1 MKKYLAITCLLAS
14 VLAMMPSS
22 VLGQATGAFAR
33 QGFGARGISMG
44 NAMVADVYGQASPFY
59 NAALSPFI
67 ERQNIQASQGLLSLD
82 RSLQFVQFAAPLR
95 PKAGVAVGLVNAG
108 VSGIDG
114 RDNSGYHTREYST
127 TEFASFLNFGAR
139 VGSKVA
145 LGLGLRFYRSDLAED
160 IKPEISIGLNL
171 GLAIMVNEDLSLA
184 FAIDDLL
191 ARYTWDSS
199 GLYGD
204 DGAQTS
210 DQFPIRLRLGVGKR
224 LMQKRL
230 LLLAEYESQFESAR
244 IPTSRIS
251 TAGTSPTFSVDRED
265 IRLQSNQFRF
275 GAEYQLIEEF
285 LVRGGIG
292 QPTSTSIGTFNPSL
306 GFSYLQELGQV
317 GMKVDYAF
325 RLDAYALGATHI
337 IGVSILL

>member
-1 MKKYLAITCLLAS
+1 MKKCFLITCLMAA
-14 VLAMMPSS
+14 VGTAIPSS
-22 VLGQATGAFAR
+22 LWSQSTGAFVR
-33 QGFGARGISMG
+33 QGFGARGIGMG

-59 NAALSPFI
+59 NAALSPFV
-67 ERQNIQASQGLLSLD
+67 ERQNVQASQGLLSLD
-82 RSLQFVQFAAPLR
+82 RTLQFVQFAAPLR
-95 PKAGVAVGLVNAG
+95 PKAGVAVGIVNAG

-127 TEFASFLNFGAR
+127 TEFASFLNFGAK
-139 VGSKVA
+139 VGSKAA

-160 IKPEISIGLNL
+160 IKPEISIGLNI
-171 GLAIMVNEDLSLA
+171 GLAIMVNDDLSIA
-184 FAIDDLL
+184 FAVDDLL

-244 IPTSRIS
+244 VPTSRIS
-251 TAGTSPTFSVDRED
+251 IGGSSPTSIVDRDEL
-265 IRLQSNQFRF
+265 RLQSNRIRL
-275 GAEYQLIEEF
+275 GAEYQLIEQF
-285 LVRGGIG
+285 FVRGGIG
-292 QPTSTSIGTFNPSL
+292 QPSSTSIGTFNPSL

-325 RLDAYALGATHI
+325 RLDAYAIGATHI